1 MTQEN
6 TLTIEGMTCASCV
19 TRVEKALAKVPGV
32 VSAEV
37 NLPTETARVRGGGD
51 AAALIAA
58 VQRAGY
64 AAHVHA
70 EGEAAGAAPLWPVLL
85 AAALSL
91 PLVLPM
97 VAELFGR
104 HWMLPGWLQ
113 LALATPPGFSDIT
126 RTPAVATRIA
136 TTMPGDSASPR
147 KMSPKTATCTGSVLI

>member
-1 MTQEN
+1 MPMNEN

-32 VSAEV
+32 LSAEV
-37 NLPTETARVRGGGD
+37 NLATETARVRGVGD
-51 AAALIAA
+51 AGALIAA

-70 EGEAAGAAPLWPVLL
+70 QGEATQAAPLWPVLL

-113 LALATPPGFSDIT
+113 LALATPVQFGLGARFYAAGWKALRARSGN
-126 RTPAVATRIA
+126 
-136 TTMPGDSASPR
+136 M
-147 KMSPKTATCTGSVLI
+147 

>member
-1 MTQEN
+1 MPMNEN

-19 TRVEKALAKVPGV
+19 TRVEKALAKVRGV
-32 VSAEV
+32 V
-37 NLPTETARVRGGGD
+37 
-51 AAALIAA
+51 AAGALIAA
-58 VQRAGY
+58 GQRAGY

-70 EGEAAGAAPLWPVLL
+70 QGEATQAAPLWPVLL

-113 LALATPPGFSDIT
+113 LALATPVQFGLGARF
-126 RTPAVATRIA
+126 
-136 TTMPGDSASPR
+136 
-147 KMSPKTATCTGSVLI
+147 